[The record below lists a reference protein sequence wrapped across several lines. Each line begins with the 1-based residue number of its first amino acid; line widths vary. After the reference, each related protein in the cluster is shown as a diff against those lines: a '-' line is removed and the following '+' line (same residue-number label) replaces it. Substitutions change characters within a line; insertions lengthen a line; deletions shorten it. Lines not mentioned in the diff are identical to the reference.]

1 MINPIINFWMTER
14 ARWGNI
20 LFSRILRAI
29 LWAWFFVFVFFF
41 INLKLVCTSS
51 APVCRRPS
59 PMEAG
64 RTRTES
70 RFASFL
76 FSVRRSVIIAAVSMK
91 ARAHPSSLFAT
102 TALVLL
108 ASSLVRAGQRPYLS
122 YLCPESGL
130 PPPLSFCVTYLPY
143 LSRLPLCL
151 PLALRTSFTLLS
163 LSLNV
168 RHSSTR
174 LALISSF
181 HAQAASTRANL

>member
-1 MINPIINFWMTER
+1 MRYFELR
-14 ARWGNI
+14 DF
-20 LFSRILRAI
+20 LFLS
-29 LWAWFFVFVFFF
+29 FVF
-41 INLKLVCTSS
+41 INLKLVCASS

-122 YLCPESGL
+122 YLYPESGSL
-130 PPPLSFCVTYLPY
+130 
-143 LSRLPLCL
+143 
-151 PLALRTSFTLLS
+151 LLS
-163 LSLNV
+163 LSVLPTFLTSLAYLFVSFSLSV
-168 RHSSTR
+168 RLSHSFLFR
-174 LALISSF
+174 
-181 HAQAASTRANL
+181 